1 MPHSPAVQVGH
12 HTGRKFRTPRADG
25 QRIAKVL
32 PLGHKYIYCILHPA
46 RGAHVRLAVGR
57 PPFQA
62 LGDFLLGRQLIQPG
76 QQMVVAIYHLA
87 KQK

>member
-1 MPHSPAVQVGH
+1 MLHSPAVQVGH
-12 HTGRKFRTPRADG
+12 HTGRKFSTPRADG

-32 PLGHKYIYCILHPA
+32 RLGHKHIYCILHPA
-46 RGAHVRLAVGR
+46 RGVHVKLAVGR
-57 PPFQA
+57 APFQT

-76 QQMVVAIYHLA
+76 QQMVVAIHHLA

>member
-12 HTGRKFRTPRADG
+12 HTGRKFSTPRADG

-32 PLGHKYIYCILHPA
+32 RLGHKHIYRMLHPTC
-46 RGAHVRLAVGR
+46 GAHVKLAVGR

-62 LGDFLLGRQLIQPG
+62 LGDFLLGRQLIQPR
-76 QQMVVAIYHLA
+76 QQMVVAIHHLA